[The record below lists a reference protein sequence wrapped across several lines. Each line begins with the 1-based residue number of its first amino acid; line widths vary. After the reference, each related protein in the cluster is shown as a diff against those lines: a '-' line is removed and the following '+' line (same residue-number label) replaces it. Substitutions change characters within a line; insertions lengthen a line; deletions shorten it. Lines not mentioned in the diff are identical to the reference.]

1 MTRPKSTFRKQA
13 EEVKRI
19 QEESRKALLKQLRE
33 KTKPVKPPSKES
45 NVSS

>member
-19 QEESRKALLKQLRE
+19 QDERRRQMLKKLPE
-33 KTKPVKPPSKES
+33 KIEPVKPPSKES
-45 NVSS
+45 NANS